1 MKKLSRNFSQLR
13 ALMAFVAFVG
23 LAAVTVSGCATFG
36 IGNQPQDQVVLE
48 AAAGLMVLEYVSI
61 RDMGLSKAEIA
72 HALLYVGDA
81 AVQSQ
86 GYISFAALV
95 QSRISDVTNGKL
107 NPQVLTIYMLTI
119 AVLEELE
126 EDA

>member
-1 MKKLSRNFSQLR
+1 MKTLPITMML
-13 ALMAFVAFVG
+13 FVT
-23 LAAVTVSGCATFG
+23 LLISGCATLG

-48 AAAGLMVLEYVSI
+48 AAAGVMTLEYMSI
-61 RDMGLSKAEIA
+61 RDTGLSKAEIA

-86 GYISFAALV
+86 GYTSFAALV
-95 QSRISDVTNGKL
+95 QSRIRAVTNGKL